1 MIEYFEIWWCILT
14 FFDRLVFFIFISLL
28 CSLFFL
34 CFYFFYLVAFWY
46 FCFLVFVRSSVIAI
60 FWFFFII
67 FFIFLLLFA
76 SSLLA
81 SHCWEGIALSFPLMC
96 FTSFFKFSI
105 SSFGEKLTLFSL
117 VFVFFLNFLWFLF
130 TLLFCPPL
138 EPWFTL
144 TCSSLLVSVCSYVVY
159 PLYIFI
165 SSKAAFASS
174 AVM

>member
-1 MIEYFEIWWCILT
+1 MIEYFEIWWCIPY
-14 FFDRLVFFIFISLL
+14 
-28 CSLFFL
+28 LF
-34 CFYFFYLVAFWY
+34 WST
-46 FCFLVFVRSSVIAI
+46 CFLHLS
-60 FWFFFII
+60 FIRDWVLLLS
-67 FFIFLLLFA
+67 FGSFLLNFFLLLFA
-76 SSLLA
+76 SLLA

-105 SSFGEKLTLFSL
+105 SSFGEKLTLSSL

-130 TLLFCPPL
+130 TLLFCPSL
-138 EPWFTL
+138 EPWFAL
-144 TCSSLLVSVCSYVVY
+144 TCSSLLVRVCSYVVY